1 MKRALAMEHL
11 RCAFRRGD
19 TPEAT
24 RIYIE
29 NRISWQTY
37 QETAREVANAKAQ
50 AASRSRPA
58 TAPKP

>member
-1 MKRALAMEHL
+1 MEHL

-19 TPEAT
+19 TSEAT

-37 QETAREVANAKAQ
+37 QETAREVASARAQ
-50 AASRSRPA
+50 AANRLA
-58 TAPKP
+58 QQTAPKP

>member
-19 TPEAT
+19 TSEAT

-29 NRISWQTY
+29 NHISWKTY
-37 QETAREVANAKAQ
+37 QEIAREVASAKAQ
-50 AASRSRPA
+50 AANRLVQQ
-58 TAPKP
+58 TTPKP